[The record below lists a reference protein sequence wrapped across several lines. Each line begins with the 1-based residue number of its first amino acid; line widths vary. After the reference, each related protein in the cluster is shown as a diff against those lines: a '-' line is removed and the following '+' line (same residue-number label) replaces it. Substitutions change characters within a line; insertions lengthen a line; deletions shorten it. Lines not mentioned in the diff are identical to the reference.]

1 MHKTNET
8 IDTIAKRCGLS
19 RTTVSAVLRGDAE
32 RYRISAATADRVRAM
47 AEAQGWRPNFFAR
60 SLNNKRT
67 DTIGVLF
74 PDVFERFMGETVR
87 GIEDALTAANFRMI
101 LSTSRFDPEEELKAI
116 QAFAYRGV
124 DGLIIAPYAPFRNP
138 VSLAHKLGLQA
149 ATLGI
154 DQTQPGTELAPLVK
168 AIGNTACVLIDRVP
182 ESLEPLPAT
191 YGVVVQADRAAAMEA
206 TLALAKAAGN
216 HEPIGFAGF
225 DLAASSLSER
235 RAGYRQATL
244 RLGIEPVEILLYE
257 RNSSSLDLQTALD
270 KVLPRTR
277 AWLASTE
284 GIGLKLAALL
294 TRRGYRLGEDAWV
307 ARFGT
312 DLPFLPTPLISLR
325 QPHYGLGFQ
334 AAGMLL
340 SIMAQDGRG
349 LNTQAPGANIKLRTE
364 LEIELVLPEK
374 GEYTY
379 APRSPG

>member
-1 MHKTNET
+1 MQKTNET

-124 DGLIIAPYAPFRNP
+124 DGLIIAPYAPFANHGSP
-138 VSLAHKLGLQA
+138 
-149 ATLGI
+149 ATTPGI
-154 DQTQPGTELAPLVK
+154 GGAQGFRAPSPLIK
-168 AIGNTACVLIDRVP
+168 AIGATCCVLIDRVP
-182 ESLEPLPAT
+182 DSIQPIPSA
-191 YGVVVQADRAAAMEA
+191 YGVVMQGDRAAAVKA
-206 TLALAKAAGN
+206 TLALAKAAGGGSR
-216 HEPIGFAGF
+216 IGYVGF
-225 DLAASSLSER
+225 DLAASSLRER
-235 RAGYRQATL
+235 RAGYRQAAGQ
-244 RLGIEPVEILLYE
+244 LGIEPLEILLYE
-257 RNSSSLDLQTALD
+257 RDSSSMDLQTALV
-270 KVLPRTR
+270 KALPHTR

-294 TRRGYRLGEDAWV
+294 TERGYRIGETAWV

-334 AAGMLL
+334 AATMLL

-349 LNTQAPGANIKLRTE
+349 LNAEAPGANIKPRTE

-379 APRSPG
+379 TPRSPG

>member
-191 YGVVVQADRAAAMEA
+191 YGVVVQADRAAAIEA
-206 TLALAKAAGN
+206 SLALAKAAGN